1 MSEFDK
7 ISASAAREAVS
18 AVRLTEQLTAEV
30 DGWAEANGMVRSDA
44 ISRLLELGLNASAS
58 GSGSGELDSVAIEAI
73 AIEAMA
79 VTQIDHLLDPLL
91 APKERERRIRR
102 LTEGPPEFADQ
113 RIDLPKPKK

>member
-58 GSGSGELDSVAIEAI
+58 GSGSGELDSVAIEA
-73 AIEAMA
+73 MA
-79 VTQIDHLLDPLL
+79 VRQIDHLLDPLL

-113 RIDLPKPKK
+113 RIDLPKTKK